1 MTKYV
6 FVTGGV
12 VSSLGKGIAAASLA
26 AILESRGLKVTL
38 LKLDPYINVDPG
50 TMSPLQHGEVF
61 VTEDGAETDLDLG
74 HYERFVSAKMRKS
87 NNFTTGQIYES
98 VISKER
104 RGEYLGKTVQVIPHI
119 TNEIQAFVERGAKDN
134 DESDKDDS
142 SNKSDETSNNSQS
155 NDHSDNPNYDH
166 EETFG
171 DVIPQNG
178 KAPKTEED
186 VEIMVQ
192 QAINTAQ
199 SRGQLPSHVKSIFTD
214 VPPNVDWV
222 EILAKFLSE
231 RCNSDYSFSHPNKR
245 FIGTGFMLPSLNSE
259 TFSKIIFVGDT
270 SGSTIGEIGKF
281 VANLKSLLVSYSEND
296 QFPEITAIWCD
307 TEVQGVET
315 ILIDSEPHPIGG
327 GGTSFDAP
335 FQYIKDNAIEGEAIV
350 YFTDGDGD
358 LTIED
363 PGIPVIWC
371 LTMHNNYF
379 QPKFGEKV
387 YVGNNL

>member
-1 MTKYV
+1 
-6 FVTGGV
+6 
-12 VSSLGKGIAAASLA
+12 
-26 AILESRGLKVTL
+26 
-38 LKLDPYINVDPG
+38 
-50 TMSPLQHGEVF
+50 
-61 VTEDGAETDLDLG
+61 
-74 HYERFVSAKMRKS
+74 
-87 NNFTTGQIYES
+87 
-98 VISKER
+98 
-104 RGEYLGKTVQVIPHI
+104 
-119 TNEIQAFVERGAKDN
+119 
-134 DESDKDDS
+134 
-142 SNKSDETSNNSQS
+142 
-155 NDHSDNPNYDH
+155 
-166 EETFG
+166 
-171 DVIPQNG
+171 
-178 KAPKTEED
+178 
-186 VEIMVQ
+186 MVQ